1 MAGRLL
7 QHTAFGTS
15 GIHNE
20 VLRLHLDSPVALR
33 SKVLLLMLTVQLM
46 SPEPLVLVMPEGS
59 LFGCAQASGN
69 PNRDP
74 TLKPVTVVHNWLH
87 LMGVQDEPEH
97 VEESVADTGY
107 TLFSATVAGVPHPDM
122 VVRSSL
128 QLAQSTRKCVWAI
141 VSALEGRPEA
151 PLAQSASTQL
161 SSQTGAVWSSQA
173 STWLDST
180 TTRVGNSAPSVA
192 APHYIAQFSSEH
204 FAKALQ
210 RDHEAMSLLAAELD
224 NFTDDPMFSDMA
236 QYLAI
241 AKGASADDVELGL
254 QSQVR
259 SFTDRAITAIRR
271 R

>member
-1 MAGRLL
+1 MTPWWSSRQWHTQQKQLSGQAIPLPVIRPIARWVAGRLL

-128 QLAQSTRKCVWAI
+128 
-141 VSALEGRPEA
+141 
-151 PLAQSASTQL
+151 
-161 SSQTGAVWSSQA
+161 
-173 STWLDST
+173 
-180 TTRVGNSAPSVA
+180 
-192 APHYIAQFSSEH
+192 
-204 FAKALQ
+204 
-210 RDHEAMSLLAAELD
+210 
-224 NFTDDPMFSDMA
+224 
-236 QYLAI
+236 
-241 AKGASADDVELGL
+241 
-254 QSQVR
+254 
-259 SFTDRAITAIRR
+259 
-271 R
+271 